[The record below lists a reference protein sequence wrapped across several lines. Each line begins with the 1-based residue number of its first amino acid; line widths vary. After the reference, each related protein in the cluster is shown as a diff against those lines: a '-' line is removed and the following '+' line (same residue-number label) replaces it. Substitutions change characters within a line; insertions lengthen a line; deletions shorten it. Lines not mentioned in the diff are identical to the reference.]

1 MKGLKMKRV
10 EILGL
15 LAGVCTTSAFIP
27 QVYTVWSMRPVPAT
41 SISLPMYI
49 LFIIG
54 VIIWAIYGVKVK
66 SHSIIIM
73 NSITSVLALSILV
86 YKCIYG

>member
-1 MKGLKMKRV
+1 MKKV
-10 EILGL
+10 EILGM
-15 LAGVCTTSAFIP
+15 LAGICTTAAFVP
-27 QVYTVWSMRPVPAT
+27 QVFTVWSMRPVPAT

-54 VIIWAIYGVKVK
+54 VVGWAYYGIKIK
-66 SHSIIIM
+66 AQSIIIM
-73 NSITSVLALSILV
+73 NGITSVLALSILI

>member
-1 MKGLKMKRV
+1 MKRV
-10 EILGL
+10 EILGIM
-15 LAGVCTTSAFIP
+15 AGICTTSAFVP
-27 QVYTVWSMRPVPAT
+27 QVYTVWSMRPIPAV
-41 SISLPMYI
+41 SISLPMYV

-54 VIIWAIYGVKVK
+54 VVGWAVYGIKIK
-66 SHSIIIM
+66 SQSIIIM